1 MAGKPAGARVEV
13 TAAEGTEH
21 KGRVVVDGSEW
32 AGTVAGGLLFVTV
45 AVVLVRFAW
54 SLKRSPRDE

>member
-1 MAGKPAGARVEV
+1 MDA
-13 TAAEGTEH
+13 
-21 KGRVVVDGSEW
+21 SEW

-45 AVVLVRFAW
+45 AVVLVRFVW